1 MKVKNEKCDRT
12 WKEENK
18 LYLRELQKFFDKVD
32 NIENCELRQSIV
44 SQMLIC
50 DNVLTEIAEN
60 MFNTFYQK
68 GYKEAKKG

>member
-44 SQMLIC
+44 SQMLMC
-50 DNVLTEIAEN
+50 DKILTEIAEN